1 MAIPDYNEI
10 LERILARVS
19 DEYDKREG
27 SPVYIALAPAAFEM
41 QRVYAL
47 ASGTEDNAFA
57 DTADYYYLQ
66 RRAAERG
73 LTPYPATNAIVK
85 GEFNIDVDIGARFS
99 VLNSTVNYYVA
110 EKREDEEHSYNMAC
124 ETTGETGNISAAE
137 LVPIQEIEGL
147 TSAKITGVVVN
158 GEDMESEDDF
168 RERYF
173 SSITDQSFGGNKA
186 AYKEYVNS
194 INGVGA
200 CKIYPCYNGGGTVKV
215 TIMDTEMGAASIDLV
230 KAVQDSIDPID
241 RGSES
246 ALNTRKADDLTPP
259 DGVGVEDDDKLPQDN
274 PPEKPDFVFGWD
286 DNAEYMQMKV
296 DGVTNAERF
305 KSVFGENLRSYCLR
319 LIPMGAN
326 GRVLEIP
333 FTIDVDC
340 AGACSLLVI
349 CYEYNGRY
357 HKGQLFNSDGTSAI
371 GDVIDNTN
379 KSNLCVATRYLSG
392 NWSNVVAVEEF
403 DLGELTAGEYV
414 FKITSPASNTNSIY
428 SIGFLLGSKPAIYGG
443 GLGSGWAP
451 IGHSV
456 YVDTVTVDGITI
468 TVDKAGLVWEDGAED
483 NELTKEK
490 TETAI
495 GEYFSELTNEWAED
509 DNDDPIV
516 IRVSQIKKRLLDTPA
531 LEDIG
536 TVKINGSEANLI
548 LSNAHIPS
556 YSALIVEE

>member
-10 LERILARVS
+10 LERMLARVS

-110 EKREDEEHSYNMAC
+110 EKREDEEHSYNLAC
-124 ETTGETGNISAAE
+124 ETTGETGNISSAE

-147 TSAKITGVVVN
+147 TSAKITGVVIN

-200 CKIYPCYNGGGTVKV
+200 CKVYPCYNGGGTVKV

-241 RGSES
+241 RGPES

-259 DGVGVEDDDKLPQDN
+259 DGVDVADDDKLPQDN

-286 DNAEYMQMKV
+286 DNAAYMQTKV

-319 LIPMGAN
+319 LIPMRAN

-349 CYEYNGRY
+349 CYEYNGR
-357 HKGQLFNSDGTSAI
+357 
-371 GDVIDNTN
+371 
-379 KSNLCVATRYLSG
+379 
-392 NWSNVVAVEEF
+392 
-403 DLGELTAGEYV
+403 
-414 FKITSPASNTNSIY
+414 
-428 SIGFLLGSKPAIYGG
+428 
-443 GLGSGWAP
+443 
-451 IGHSV
+451 
-456 YVDTVTVDGITI
+456 
-468 TVDKAGLVWEDGAED
+468 
-483 NELTKEK
+483 
-490 TETAI
+490 
-495 GEYFSELTNEWAED
+495 
-509 DNDDPIV
+509 
-516 IRVSQIKKRLLDTPA
+516 
-531 LEDIG
+531 
-536 TVKINGSEANLI
+536 
-548 LSNAHIPS
+548 
-556 YSALIVEE
+556 